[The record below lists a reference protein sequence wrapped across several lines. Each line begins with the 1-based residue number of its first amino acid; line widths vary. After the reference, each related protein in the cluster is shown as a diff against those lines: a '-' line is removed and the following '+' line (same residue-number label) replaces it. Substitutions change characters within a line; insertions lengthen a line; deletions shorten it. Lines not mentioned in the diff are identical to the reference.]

1 MLPFEAILP
10 LAFVTLLMLAAAL
23 HGLAALGH
31 FPRSTRQQALRGVGG
46 SIVLWGSI
54 IVVVGSILVAIAATW
69 WLIPWYAAV
78 IGAGIAILTA
88 PLLLQNF
95 SDEFVDGRNAL
106 LCFAALAL
114 AFAAALAWMTTH

>member
-1 MLPFEAILP
+1 MLPIQSLLP

-31 FPRSTRQQALRGVGG
+31 FPHSTRQQALRGAGG
-46 SIVLWGSI
+46 STVLWGSI
-54 IVVVGSILVAIAATW
+54 IMVVGSILVAIAATCL
-69 WLIPWYAAV
+69 LIPWYAAV

-106 LCFAALAL
+106 LSFSALAL
-114 AFAAALAWMTTH
+114 AFAAALAWTITH